1 MPKILHLASDEKFI
15 DAANYLY
22 ETAFPNSNTFIIILP
37 KFKNYKIKYVSK
49 KENYIF
55 YHNNKKTLINVLE
68 LIDKHD
74 LIVLHGYD
82 FFKSQI
88 VNNRQNAVYNYI
100 LWGGELYN
108 RHHLLKNSLYGKKT
122 SATLQKK
129 TLFKDV
135 FRPFAHLLK
144 YKVFNIYNFQFK
156 TLSKINYC
164 SILHKEDYSLFI
176 DKGIIKK
183 TTKWLKFTYYP
194 IEFIF
199 GENNDLKVNNNNIL
213 LGNSASPTNNHIE
226 AIDLLKNINLQNR
239 KIITPLSYGN
249 MKYASKII
257 KYGEENLSNNFHY
270 LKDFMPL
277 QEYNKTIQSC
287 GIVIMNHYRQQAVGN
302 ILANLWMGAKVFLD
316 KRNTFYHYLKRIG
329 CYVYLIDDL
338 INDNLENLNNTQI
351 EHNKSILLKE
361 IGTETIVNTL
371 KNDIQ
376 KIAEL

>member
-1 MPKILHLASDEKFI
+1 MPKILHLASDAQFI

-22 ETAFPNSNTFIIILP
+22 ENAFPNSNTFIIILP

-55 YHNNKKTLINVLE
+55 YHNNKKTLKYVLE

-74 LIVLHGYD
+74 LIVFHGYD
-82 FFKSQI
+82 YFKARLINKNPSKNFI
-88 VNNRQNAVYNYI
+88 WT
-100 LWGGELYN
+100 LWGGEVYNTHEIFKRKLLGHKTKKLKRGGYIKSFFRPLY
-108 RHHLLKNSLYGKKT
+108 HLLKNNYKNNYIIKSLKKVDY
-122 SATLQKK
+122 L
-129 TLFKDV
+129 
-135 FRPFAHLLK
+135 
-144 YKVFNIYNFQFK
+144 
-156 TLSKINYC
+156 
-164 SILHKEDYSLFI
+164 SILHKEDYNLFI

-183 TTKWLKFTYYP
+183 TTKYLKFTYYP

-199 GENNDLKVNNNNIL
+199 KDNINLKVNNNNIL
-213 LGNSASPTNNHIE
+213 LGNSGVPTNNHIE
-226 AIDLLKNINLQNR
+226 SIDILKNINLGNR
-239 KIITPLSYGN
+239 EVITPLNYGYKSYIEI
-249 MKYASKII
+249 II
-257 KYGEENLSNNFHY
+257 KYGEEKLSNNFHY

-302 ILANLWMGAKVFLD
+302 ILASLWMGAKVFLD

-371 KNDIQ
+371 KNDIK

>member
-1 MPKILHLASDEKFI
+1 MPKILHIASDEKFI

-22 ETAFPNSNTFIIILP
+22 EKAYPNSNTFIIVLP
-37 KFKNYKIKYVSK
+37 KFENYKIKYVSK

-55 YHNNKKTLINVLE
+55 YHNNEKTLNNVLE
-68 LIDKHD
+68 LIDKYD

-82 FFKSQI
+82 FFKARI
-88 VNNRQNAVYNYI
+88 VNKRQNAVYNYI
-100 LWGGELYN
+100 LWGAELYN
-108 RHHLLKNSLYGKKT
+108 RHPLFKNTLYGKKT
-122 SATLQKK
+122 SASFQKK
-129 TLFKDV
+129 ILFKDV
-135 FRPFAHLLK
+135 FRPFFHLLK
-144 YKVFNIYNFQFK
+144 YKIFNVYNFQFK
-156 TLSKINYC
+156 TLSKIKYF
-164 SILHKEDYSLFI
+164 SILHKEDYNLFI
-176 DKGIIKK
+176 EKGIIIKN
-183 TTKWLKFTYYP
+183 TKYLKFTYYP

-199 GENNDLKVNNNNIL
+199 EENKDLKVNDNNIL
-213 LGNSASPTNNHIE
+213 LGNSASSTNNHIE
-226 AIDLLKNINLQNR
+226 AIDLLKNINLQHR

-257 KYGEENLSNNFHY
+257 KYGEEKLSNNFHY

-302 ILANLWMGAKVFLD
+302 ILASMWMGAKVFLD
-316 KRNTFYHYLKRIG
+316 NRNTFYHYLKRIG

-338 INDNLENLNNTQI
+338 INGNLENLNNTQI
-351 EHNKSILLKE
+351 EHNRNILIKE
-361 IGTETIVNTL
+361 IGTKTIVNTL